1 MDYLTTKQVAEKW
14 NISQRRVSKLC
25 AEGRIKGAQLM
36 GKTWLVPLDTKKP
49 DDKRLKSRDERK

>member
-25 AEGRIKGAQLM
+25 AEGRIEGVQLM
-36 GKTWLVPLDTKKP
+36 GKTWLVPNDASKP
-49 DDKRLKSRDERK
+49 VDQRLKSKGERK